1 MTIIADWIAV
11 DWGTSTMRAWA
22 MGAGDKVL
30 ARISSGKG
38 MGQLQPHEF
47 EAALIDAV
55 GGWLDGGHRTPVIA
69 CGMVGAR
76 QGWREAAYA
85 EVPTT
90 PIAAAMTRVPA
101 SDKRIDVFIIPGVC
115 QREPADVM
123 RGEETQIAGYV
134 ALEGDSG
141 VVCMPGTH
149 SKWARVEGGRIV
161 RFRSAMTGE
170 IFALLAE
177 QSVLRHSVAGA
188 DWDGAEFAG
197 GVETALGDPA
207 ILTQLF
213 SIRARDL
220 LDGTGNGASRA
231 RLSGLL
237 IGSELAGTTDFWRE
251 GAVSLIGASRLAALY
266 REALEI
272 AGGEARLLDGEDMTL
287 AGLCAAR
294 RMLEETS

>member
-22 MGAGDKVL
+22 MDDGNHVL
-30 ARISSGKG
+30 ARISSDKG

-55 GGWLDGGHRTPVIA
+55 GGWLEGARRTPVIA

-90 PIAAAMTRVPA
+90 PVAAAMTRVPA
-101 SDKRIDVFIIPGVC
+101 RDKRIDVFIIPGVC

-237 IGSELAGTTDFWRE
+237 IGSELA
-251 GAVSLIGASRLAALY
+251 
-266 REALEI
+266 
-272 AGGEARLLDGEDMTL
+272 
-287 AGLCAAR
+287 
-294 RMLEETS
+294 